1 MFKVGHPQNFLR
13 IDFFLKNCSSSEF
26 SEDFL
31 FFESLP
37 SSQFSDDPQNFLR
50 IDPLLFE
57 SWSSSEF
64 SEDPQNFLRMMMME
78 KNDDDDDVE
87 HGRHDT
93 AKQSS
98 KHDILAIVLTIFW
111 GSSVAH

>member
-1 MFKVGHPQNFLR
+1 MMN
-13 IDFFLKNCSSSEF
+13 
-26 SEDFL
+26 
-31 FFESLP
+31 
-37 SSQFSDDPQNFLR
+37 DDN
-50 IDPLLFE
+50 D
-57 SWSSSEF
+57 
-64 SEDPQNFLRMMMME
+64 DDDDE